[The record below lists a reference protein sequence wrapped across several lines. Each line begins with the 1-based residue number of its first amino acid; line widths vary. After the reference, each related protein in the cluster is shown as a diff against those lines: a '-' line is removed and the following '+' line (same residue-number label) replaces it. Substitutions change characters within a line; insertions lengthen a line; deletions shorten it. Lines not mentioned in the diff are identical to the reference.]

1 MWVEAER
8 EGTKMVRDSQK
19 WKKVEIIRPRS
30 YAQAVSQ
37 QDRST
42 YQEDPDVG
50 AGVTQG
56 TVQQGAVRAD
66 QQEEGDGGQD
76 QREVGQDP
84 QQGGAGIYQ
93 DRPDIRARHRRHP
106 DIIVADTPANRPTR
120 VRRPPREVYQ
130 PEPRPATK
138 RGRKRK

>member
-1 MWVEAER
+1 MYTVTGVYGTQVEAER
-8 EGTKMVRDSQK
+8 EGMKMVRDSQK

-50 AGVTQG
+50 AGMTQG
-56 TVQQGAVRAD
+56 TVQQGAD
-66 QQEEGDGGQD
+66 QQEEG
-76 QREVGQDP
+76 EVGQDP
-84 QQGGAGIYQ
+84 QQGGAGIFQ
-93 DRPDIRARHRRHP
+93 DRPDIRARLRSHP
-106 DIIVADTPANRPTR
+106 DITVADTPANRPTR
-120 VRRPPREVYQ
+120 VRRPLREVYQ

-138 RGRKRK
+138 RGK